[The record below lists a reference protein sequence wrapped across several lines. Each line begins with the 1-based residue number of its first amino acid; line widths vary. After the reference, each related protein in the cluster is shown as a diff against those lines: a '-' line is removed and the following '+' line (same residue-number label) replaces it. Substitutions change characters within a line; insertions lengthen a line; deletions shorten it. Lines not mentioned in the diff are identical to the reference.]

1 MENSKSNNNNN
12 EAASAAAKSTT
23 VIAAAADANNQQ
35 RVNPDGGNWP
45 YGDSSSQVVEINA
58 NGESGVSA
66 AVDSNGGASRRTPFT
81 NLSQE
86 DADLA
91 LARTLQEQ
99 VFALSPLLGV
109 NTD

>member
-35 RVNPDGGNWP
+35 RVNPDGGNRP
-45 YGDSSSQVVEINA
+45 DGDSSLQVVEINA

-66 AVDSNGGASRRTPFT
+66 GRTPFT